1 MISYS
6 DLALMLSFTFMLYL
20 TSQNHLIKLEQLLK
34 EFQLWSDILPPVSAM
49 TSTAPFCCDVM
60 AFEQWLQFIFIPKM
74 TELVVQRHPLPSNM
88 ALAPM
93 AEHVWQSKPHGEVMI
108 AQLRQFDILLSQR

>member
-1 MISYS
+1 
-6 DLALMLSFTFMLYL
+6 MLYL
-20 TSQNHLIKLEQLLK
+20 TSQNYLIKIEQLLK
-34 EFQLWSDILPPVSAM
+34 GFQLWSDVPPPVSDM

-74 TELVVQRHPLPSNM
+74 TELVAQQQPLPTNM

-93 AEHVWQSKPHGEVMI
+93 AEHVWQSVPYGGVMI
-108 AQLRQFDILLSQR
+108 AQLQQFDILLSQPFSE

>member
-1 MISYS
+1 
-6 DLALMLSFTFMLYL
+6 MLLFTFMLYL
-20 TSQNHLIKLEQLLK
+20 TSKNHLIKLEQLLK
-34 EFQLWSDILPPVSAM
+34 DFQLWSDISPSVSAM

-74 TELVVQRHPLPSNM
+74 TELIVLQQPLPTNM

-93 AEHVWQSKPHGEVMI
+93 AEHVWQSKPHGSVMI
-108 AQLRQFDILLSQR
+108 TQLQQFDALLSQR